1 MGKKRE
7 EKLEQTCTDLYF
19 LFLTSEAY
27 LGEIMIMA
35 LYVYILFDI
44 KIQCKNIFTMFV
56 KILITIWKSFLSF
69 GFTE

>member
-7 EKLEQTCTDLYF
+7 EKLEQTCTALYF

-27 LGEIMIMA
+27 LGEIMIIA

-44 KIQCKNIFTMFV
+44 KIQFKKHYYNVCKNA
-56 KILITIWKSFLSF
+56 
-69 GFTE
+69 